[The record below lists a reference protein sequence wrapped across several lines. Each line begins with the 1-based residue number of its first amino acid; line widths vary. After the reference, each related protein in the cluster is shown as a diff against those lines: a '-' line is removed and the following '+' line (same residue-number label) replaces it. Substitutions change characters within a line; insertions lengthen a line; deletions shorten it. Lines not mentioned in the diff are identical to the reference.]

1 MFHFNVVDTLAVPD
15 IEPGEYTLSF
25 RWDCE
30 REYIVTHACQ
40 LAAAAAAAA
49 AATATHVDDDEDGC
63 SYEVR
68 VLLQKRHKFGVFA
81 GNTACQLAA
90 ATAAA
95 AAAIATATIATP

>member
-49 AATATHVDDDEDGC
+49 ATATHVDDDDGC
-63 SYEVR
+63 SYDVC
-68 VLLQKRHKFGVFA
+68 VLLQKRHRFGMFA